1 MLCTTTILCLI
12 SCSTYHS
19 EANLLGLWSIRKP
32 TETRKI
38 RILGYWF
45 MADGDGKSFVDGLT
59 AILSALVAR
68 LVNNGAKATTA
79 EEFAFLLAKG

>member
-1 MLCTTTILCLI
+1 
-12 SCSTYHS
+12 
-19 EANLLGLWSIRKP
+19 
-32 TETRKI
+32 
-38 RILGYWF
+38 